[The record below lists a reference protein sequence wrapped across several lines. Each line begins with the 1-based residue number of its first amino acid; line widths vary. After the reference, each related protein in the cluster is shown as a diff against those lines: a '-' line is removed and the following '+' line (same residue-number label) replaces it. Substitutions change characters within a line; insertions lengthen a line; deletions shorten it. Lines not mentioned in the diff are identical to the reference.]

1 MLELSSFDLHRL
13 KSFKSHLKQSSVSE
27 EDDMGPWLSHGLIQI
42 KILGINEKED
52 ISIHWRF
59 SCSQP
64 DGIITVYTLAGFWYP
79 YRILSLPMEASGLRD
94 INISSVFILGKIND
108 EIGEMKDEKSD
119 HPENLTPH
127 EATSFFVGK

>member
-42 KILGINEKED
+42 KILGINERED

-79 YRILSLPMEASGLRD
+79 YRILSVPMEASGLSAAAGRQ
-94 INISSVFILGKIND
+94 L
-108 EIGEMKDEKSD
+108 
-119 HPENLTPH
+119 LTPCGLKLQYILDPN
-127 EATSFFVGK
+127 FFFIKF